1 MLYALQS
8 DVVGI
13 YRRLLRYVKPHLKLL
28 IVALVAAVI
37 HAAADAT
44 LPLLME
50 QVGAYLA
57 DSQDVRPWARHI
69 PLLIIVIS
77 MLRAVMD
84 FVTVYF
90 LSWVGRSVVRD
101 MRGQLFEQYLRM
113 PTRFYDS
120 GSTGELLSRLTYN
133 TEQVA
138 EAISNAVVVLVKDA
152 LTIMWIIVV
161 MIYLSWQLTLLV
173 SIVAPVVV
181 ILVASLSR
189 AFRRYSGRIQ
199 ASMGDVTRVA
209 EQSLTAHK
217 VVKIFHGEAQEGEN
231 FRAFNQQNFRLNTRL
246 AATRSAGESITQLVI
261 AFGVAAIIFVAFSDW
276 LGSTI
281 TASVFMAFIFALA
294 QLLSPLRRL
303 ININSVVQR
312 GVAAATSVF
321 HVLDLEAERD
331 TGQLTCKRAK
341 GEIAYK
347 VVSFGYD
354 RAQGRVLHDIDF
366 SIASGE
372 TVAFVGRSGSGKSSL
387 VGLLPRFYDVDSG
400 VILLDGV
407 DIREY
412 RLKDLRN
419 QIALVSQEIMLFD
432 DSIAN
437 NIAYG
442 SLRGASRG
450 EIERAAE
457 AARVLEFAN
466 AFPEGLDR
474 KIGERGALLS
484 GGQRQRIAIARALL
498 KDAPVLILDEATSAL
513 DTESERDIQDALA
526 RLIENRTTMIIAHRL
541 STIENADRIIV
552 LDEGQIVEQGTHG
565 QLLAADGLYAA
576 LYRMQFSG

>member
-8 DVVGI
+8 DVVRI
-13 YRRLLRYVKPHLKLL
+13 YGRLLRYVKPHLKLL

-44 LPLLME
+44 LPILME
-50 QVGAYLA
+50 QVGAYL
-57 DSQDVRPWARHI
+57 SNSEEVRPWARQI
-69 PLLIIVIS
+69 PLLIVVIS
-77 MLRAVMD
+77 LLRAVMD

-101 MRGQLFEQYLRM
+101 MRGQLFERYLRM
-113 PTRFYDS
+113 PARFYDS
-120 GSTGELLSRLTYN
+120 SSTGELLSRLTYN

-152 LTIMWIIVV
+152 LTIIWIIGV
-161 MIYLSWQLTLLV
+161 MIYLSWQLSLLV
-173 SIVAPVVV
+173 SIVAPIV
-181 ILVASLSR
+181 IFLVASLSR
-189 AFRRYSGRIQ
+189 AFRRYSSRIQ
-199 ASMGDVTRVA
+199 VSMGDVTRVA
-209 EQSLTAHK
+209 EQSLSAHK
-217 VVKIFHGEAQEGEN
+217 VVKIFHGEEQEGQN

-246 AATRSAGESITQLVI
+246 AATRSAGESLTQLVI
-261 AFGVAAIIFVAFSDW
+261 AFGVAAIIYVAFSDW
-276 LGSTI
+276 LGSAI

-303 ININSVVQR
+303 ININSIVQR
-312 GVAAATSVF
+312 GVAAANSVF

-331 TGQLTCKRAK
+331 TGQFRCDRSK
-341 GEIAYK
+341 GEIAYRG
-347 VVSFGYD
+347 VSFGYD
-354 RAQGRVLHDIDF
+354 PTHGRVLHDISF

-400 VILLDGV
+400 VISLDDV
-407 DIREY
+407 DIRDY
-412 RLKDLRN
+412 RLDDLRN
-419 QIALVSQEIMLFD
+419 QIALVSQEVMLFD

-442 SLRGASRG
+442 ALRGASRSA
-450 EIERAAE
+450 IEAAAE

-474 KIGERGALLS
+474 KIGERGSLLS

-513 DTESERDIQDALA
+513 DTESERDIQDALE

-541 STIENADRIIV
+541 STIEKADRIIV
-552 LDEGQIVEQGTHG
+552 LDEGEIVEQGAHA
-565 QLLAADGLYAA
+565 QLLSADGLYAA